1 MTERK
6 PPGVSFE
13 SWIDRQIREA
23 AERGGF
29 DDLPGKG
36 KPLADLDRPYDELWW
51 VKAKMA
57 REQLSALPP
66 SLAVRKEAEAALT
79 AVTSARSEKEVREI
93 VAEVNEKIR
102 AAHRAPAVGPPLKLA
117 PLDADTL
124 VREWR
129 EGREGR
135 K

>member
-13 SWIDRQIREA
+13 SWVDRQIREA
-23 AERGGF
+23 SERGEF
-29 DDLPGKG
+29 DDLPGRG
-36 KPLADLDRPYDELWW
+36 KPLAHLDQPYDELWW

-66 SLAVRKEAEAALT
+66 SLAVRKAAEAALD
-79 AVTSARSEKEVREI
+79 AVTRARSEREVREI

-102 AAHRAPAVGPPLKLA
+102 AAHRGPAVGPPLKLA
-117 PLDADTL
+117 PLDADAL

-129 EGREGR
+129 EGRG
-135 K
+135 